1 MSGAAG
7 AAPHSGRSP
16 EGRHDGEADYFLGE
30 GNVSDAAKVSDR
42 LHISVSPAIKQVM
55 PEFKISRAVRA
66 GAWLFTNG
74 QMDMG
79 AGGKVL
85 NPGDLMAQTFACMRS
100 VYEVI
105 AKADCRL
112 TELAQLQIFY
122 LATSVGDEA
131 AYRSEILAEFPECAD
146 VLIVMTPVPSFAT
159 VGSEVE
165 IDAIAVTGRRASVTD
180 ADGAVQAV
188 RRGDWLLASSRAAH
202 GAPLCDGLRIALER
216 LDGELADICRLYVY
230 FPADLP
236 AADRAAIERELGA
249 LFGRSPPA
257 YHAALLPAQKDR
269 AFCVELE
276 AIAHTGADADK
287 IRQGR
292 APAPYPAFDWPFA
305 ETLRC
310 ADVVFAS
317 GQAPTD
323 DRGAILHK
331 GNIADQARLVM
342 RKLEQALNRSGA
354 DIADLVKIKTY
365 YEGAWDKENWFD
377 NLRARMEL
385 LSDPGPASSGIE
397 GLRPVMADTLLSV
410 DGIAVIDGAPL
421 A

>member
-1 MSGAAG
+1 M
-7 AAPHSGRSP
+7 
-16 EGRHDGEADYFLGE
+16 
-30 GNVSDAAKVSDR
+30 SDAAKALDR

-66 GAWLFTNG
+66 GPWLFTNG

-85 NPGDLMAQTFACMRS
+85 NPGDLMAQTFACLRS
-100 VYEVI
+100 VYEVF

-112 TELAQLQIFY
+112 AELAQLQIFY
-122 LATSVGDEA
+122 LATSVDDEA
-131 AYRSEILAEFPECAD
+131 AYRAEILAEFPECAD

-159 VGSEVE
+159 IGSEVE
-165 IDAIAVTGRRASVTD
+165 IDAIAVKGRRAAATD

-188 RRGDWLLASSRAAH
+188 RRGDWLFASSRAAP
-202 GAPLCDGLRIALER
+202 GTLIWDGLRAALAR
-216 LDGELADICRLYVY
+216 LDGALGDICRLYAY
-230 FPADLP
+230 YPADLP
-236 AADRAAIERELGA
+236 AADRAAIERDLA
-249 LFGRSPPA
+249 AVFGRSPPA
-257 YHAALLPAQKDR
+257 YHAALLPAKKDR
-269 AFCVELE
+269 AFAVELE
-276 AIAHTGADADK
+276 AIAHDGSDADK
-287 IRQGR
+287 VRQGR
-292 APAPYPAFDWPFA
+292 APAPSATFDWPFV

-317 GQAPTD
+317 GQSPTD
-323 DRGAILHK
+323 DSGAIVHC

-342 RKLEQALNRSGA
+342 RKLEQALHRVGA
-354 DIADLVKIKTY
+354 DMADLVKIKTY
-365 YEGAWDKENWFD
+365 YEGEWDKENWFD

-397 GLRPVMADTLLSV
+397 GLLPVMADTLLSV
-410 DGIAVIDGAPL
+410 DGIAVVDGVPL

>member
-1 MSGAAG
+1 MAK
-7 AAPHSGRSP
+7 RT
-16 EGRHDGEADYFLGE
+16 FLGE
-30 GNVSDAAKVSDR
+30 GDVSEAAKASDR

-66 GAWLFTNG
+66 GPWLFTNG

-100 VYEVI
+100 VYEVM

-112 TELAQLQIFY
+112 TDLAQLQIFY
-122 LATSVGDEA
+122 LATSVDDEV
-131 AYRSEILAEFPECAD
+131 AYRSEILAEFPECVD

-165 IDAIAVTGRRASVTD
+165 IDAIAVEGRRASAAD

-188 RRGDWLLASSRAAH
+188 RRGNWLFASSRV
-202 GAPLCDGLRIALER
+202 APGDPVCDGLQAALAG
-216 LDGELADICRLYVY
+216 LGGALGDICRLYAY

-236 AADRAAIERELGA
+236 AAGRAAIERDLA
-249 LFGRSPPA
+249 AVFDRSPPA
-257 YHAALLPAQKDR
+257 YHAALLPAKKDR
-269 AFCVELE
+269 SFSVELE
-276 AIAHTGADADK
+276 AIAYAGTDAEK
-287 IRQGR
+287 ARQGR
-292 APAPYPAFDWPFA
+292 AAAPFPAFDWPFV

-310 ADVVFAS
+310 ANVVFAS
-317 GQAPTD
+317 GQSPTD
-323 DRGAILHK
+323 DRGAVLHR

-342 RKLEQALNRSGA
+342 RKLEQALARAGA
-354 DIADLVKIKTY
+354 DMADLVKIKTY

-397 GLRPVMADTLLSV
+397 GLLPVMADTLLSV

>member
-1 MSGAAG
+1 MS
-7 AAPHSGRSP
+7 
-16 EGRHDGEADYFLGE
+16 D
-30 GNVSDAAKVSDR
+30 VAKASDR

-66 GAWLFTNG
+66 GSWLFTNG

-112 TELAQLQIFY
+112 SELAQLQIFY
-122 LATSVGDEA
+122 LATSVDDEA
-131 AYRSEILAEFPECAD
+131 MYRLEILAEFPECAD

-165 IDAIAVTGRRASVTD
+165 IDAIAVKGRRAAATG
-180 ADGAVQAV
+180 ADGAVRAV
-188 RRGDWLLASSRAAH
+188 RRGDWLFASSRVAP
-202 GAPLCDGLRIALER
+202 GAPVCDGLRAALAR
-216 LDGELADICRLYVY
+216 LDGALGDICRLYVY
-230 FPADLP
+230 FPADLA
-236 AADRAAIERELGA
+236 AADRAAIEREIAAVFGA
-249 LFGRSPPA
+249 SPPA
-257 YHAALLPAQKDR
+257 YHAALLPAKAGR
-269 AFCVELE
+269 PFSVELE
-276 AIAHTGADADK
+276 AIAHAGTGMEK
-287 IRQGR
+287 VRRGR
-292 APAPYPAFDWPFA
+292 ATAPSAAFDWPFV
-305 ETLRC
+305 ETLCC

-317 GQAPTD
+317 GQSPTD
-323 DRGAILHK
+323 DSGAVVHHA
-331 GNIADQARLVM
+331 NIADQARLVM
-342 RKLEQALNRSGA
+342 RKLEQALNRA
-354 DIADLVKIKTY
+354 DADMGDLVKIKTY

-397 GLRPVMADTLLSV
+397 GLLPVIADTLLSV